1 MVNLCSRRLLRNS
14 RVACG
19 GLTRRVTLPFSFER
33 IAADNAL
40 DPSATP
46 ARRTHWWHPGAKK
59 GARPSLP
66 RIPPFRERK
75 LVGLTYAAAPSYSR
89 QPRFVLRRRPCRART
104 RVAPS
109 RVGRSGAARRSVC
122 PTRAPAAQCSGPS
135 PPHPLPHVRASF
147 NERLRTSPPPA
158 ACRHHPS
165 VRPPCRSTK
174 EGSSRARP
182 CRTSE
187 SCVQR
192 SVSARARESRE
203 RLDF

>member
-1 MVNLCSRRLLRNS
+1 LVNLCSRRLLRNS

-33 IAADNAL
+33 IAAVNAL

-46 ARRTHWWHPGAKK
+46 ARRTHWWHPGTKK

-89 QPRFVLRRRPCRART
+89 QPRFVLRRRPCRAHVRESLHPALVAGSRSSFRVSNPRT
-104 RVAPS
+104 RRTVQWPEPTAPPC
-109 RVGRSGAARRSVC
+109 RTCVPQR
-122 PTRAPAAQCSGPS
+122 TPS
-135 PPHPLPHVRASF
+135 HI
-147 NERLRTSPPPA
+147 PPPA

-165 VRPPCRSTK
+165 VRPPWRSTK

-182 CRTSE
+182 CRRSE
-187 SCVQR
+187 
-192 SVSARARESRE
+192 
-203 RLDF
+203 L